1 MVLTHSSNAGV
12 RSFGGSGLSPY
23 ANCEVESG
31 RVVLI
36 ESQLFLREI
45 LGQALST
52 CMPRIQIDSV
62 GDSEHITPGPARL
75 VLIGISSGLDVD
87 TVRFTVETARAL
99 CDDSPVAV
107 VLHDDEPSL
116 VRTLRTLGVVGIIQ
130 HTTSLA
136 IAIAAVRLMIVGGVF
151 LPPESACEHT
161 LPLPTQW
168 ARRPDNCATQPE
180 MSELD
185 GVSRNDAALTAREWE
200 VLKILREGR
209 QNKLIAF
216 ELGISENTV
225 KVHLRNIMKKLHV
238 SNRTQ
243 VVLGAGVL

>member
-1 MVLTHSSNAGV
+1 MVLTHPSNAGV
-12 RSFGGSGLSPY
+12 RSIGGSGLAPY
-23 ANCEVESG
+23 ANCDVESG
-31 RVVLI
+31 RVVLV

-45 LGQALST
+45 LGRTLST
-52 CMPRIQIDSV
+52 CMPHIQIDSV
-62 GDSEHITPGPARL
+62 SDSENIPPGSARL

-87 TVRFTVETARAL
+87 ALRFAVETARAL
-99 CDDSPVAV
+99 CNDPAIAV
-107 VLHDDEPSL
+107 ILHDDNPSL
-116 VRTLRTLGVVGIIQ
+116 VKTLRALGVVGIVQ
-130 HTTSLA
+130 HTASLA

-151 LPPESACEHT
+151 LLPESACEQT
-161 LPLPTQW
+161 LALPTQW
-168 ARRPDNCATQPE
+168 ARRPDNCPTQPE
-180 MSELD
+180 MSELS
-185 GVSRNDAALTAREWE
+185 GLSRHDAALTAREWE